1 MQLSATQK
9 VDKILTEVTQWVR
22 QHSEI
27 SAVALVG
34 SWARG
39 TARTDSD
46 VDLMFLTLNPAT
58 FRSNKQWMGEI
69 NWQSVGSE
77 VKRWQDA
84 DYGVVWS
91 RHVHLGDGT
100 KIEFGFGFPSWAS
113 VDPIDLGT
121 LGVVSN
127 GCRIL
132 YDPEGLFDRLLEQV
146 KSQNFGQTTTN

>member
-1 MQLSATQK
+1 MQLSAAQK

-22 QHSEI
+22 QHPEI

-39 TARTDSD
+39 TARVDSD
-46 VDLMFLTLNPAT
+46 IDLMFLTLNSAI
-58 FRSNKQWMGEI
+58 FRSDKQWVGEI
-69 NWQSVGSE
+69 NWQSLGGE
-77 VKRWQDA
+77 VTDWQDA
-84 DYGVVWS
+84 DYGAVWS
-91 RHVHLGDGT
+91 RHIRLGDAT
-100 KIEFGFGFPSWAS
+100 KIEFSFGLPSWAS

-132 YDPEGLFDRLLEQV
+132 HDPEGLFGRLLERV
-146 KSQNFGQTTTN
+146 R